1 MRIWSAWISCKK
13 KSRFRCDGRHS
24 KTGTRSLSTDSTA
37 NKNLNLEMS
46 CRISVPFRTSRYATM
61 LLNASEGM
69 IFRDSRFCKEQMNI
83 VRGMLP
89 PTQQKRVT
97 TFELLRVT
105 TMTMSFALR
114 NEQVFRRSEHR
125 PSRCSPPRVSL

>member
-13 KSRFRCDGRHS
+13 EKPVSLRRASQRNRRG
-24 KTGTRSLSTDSTA
+24 SLSTDSTA

-125 PSRCSPPRVSL
+125 PSRCSPQRVSL